1 MKLNRMFIKSIVNE
15 KGLDY
20 YDNFIVGEDIIF
32 IIYEIC

>member
-1 MKLNRMFIKSIVNE
+1 MFIKSIVNE